1 MATGFTVEA
10 TDGYNSSSSA
20 LTSATSTAATSVDD
34 FDENQRQ
41 PDFNGDEEEEEKN
54 GANFLL
60 RLAII
65 VIDII
70 RVCRSPVLERKY

>member
-34 FDENQRQ
+34 FDENQPR
-41 PDFNGDEEEEEKN
+41 PEYNGAEEEEKN
-54 GANFLL
+54 RANFLV